1 MKTLVMMI
9 LVGLA
14 GYFGY
19 QHFNSDDSAAPDVID
34 NPVYAD
40 MRLDMQVGGRDLQ
53 FALFGKMASQA
64 DCDQRS
70 KEVWGKVIEGCK
82 ECIQR
87 TSVCKTELEPRYQRL
102 FENTAIHSTY
112 ISFTHGSAYERDGR
126 MVIFGL
132 TADEGDAICEQTR
145 SRFGS
150 NYSGTIECVRAR
162 RD

>member
-1 MKTLVMMI
+1 MKTVLVLV
-9 LVGLA
+9 LVGVA
-14 GYFGY
+14 GYFSY
-19 QHFNSDDSAAPDVID
+19 RHLQSHDSAAPDVID
-34 NPVYAD
+34 DPVYAD
-40 MRLDMQVGGRDLQ
+40 MRLDMHVGGRDLQ

-82 ECIQR
+82 ECVQR

-102 FENTAIHSTY
+102 FDNTAIHSTY
-112 ISFTHGSAYERDGR
+112 ISFTRGSAYERDGR

-150 NYSGTIECVRAR
+150 NYSGTIACVRAR